1 MTTDPVRPEASE
13 AQVSFA
19 GIAAKGSLI
28 NSTQWLVNK
37 AATAIAMLIV
47 ARFLEPEDYGVAN
60 QAIAIMSFMVFFFP
74 LTMGDVLISHHR
86 QFNELAPT
94 AGRLAVGFG
103 IFTTL
108 TVFALIPVFLSAY
121 PDWPPFWFGLLLA
134 IAACRP
140 ALDALLMMPL
150 ARLRIELKYGRIA
163 IVDGLVQIGATAAS
177 LGMAVVGWRG
187 VSLVAPQIVGSLG
200 KVVCYRR
207 IVPVATS
214 GSFDRGA
221 ARLLLGAYLPA
232 ASAQYLHNILVM
244 LELLVLGLA
253 AGDYQTGL
261 FAFAFQVAAQAN
273 TVVAYQLGVVLQP
286 IFGHLQDDRARQVAG
301 FFRVQR
307 VLGMICVPISL
318 LQAVVAEPLFRIAFP
333 ERFGPAVPVF
343 QVISLAQ
350 AVYFATGPSMSCLRA
365 QRRFG
370 TFLAW
375 QAIQFVV
382 SVPVYL
388 LAANRGGAVG
398 VSIASAVVWSASAP
412 IVVWLCARVTP
423 GPHLRETVLVFIR
436 PWTVGAP
443 VFYGAWLL
451 VGSLRAHGALGDWMA
466 LCVVGPGAALI
477 TVGVFTL
484 LDPDMRRIAVKV
496 GAMIRARAVRSRSS
510 PTSGE

>member
-1 MTTDPVRPEASE
+1 MSTDTGRPEATGTR
-13 AQVSFA
+13 VSFA
-19 GIAAKGSLI
+19 GVAAKGSLI
-28 NSTQWLVNK
+28 NSTQWLINK
-37 AATAIAMLIV
+37 GATAIAMLIV

-86 QFNELAPT
+86 QFDELAPT

-103 IFTTL
+103 IFTSL
-108 TVFALIPVFLSAY
+108 SVFALIPVFLSVY

-150 ARLRIELKYGRIA
+150 TRLRIELKYGRIA
-163 IVDGLVQIGATAAS
+163 IVDGLVQIGATVAS

-187 VSLVAPQIVGSLG
+187 VSLVAPQILGSLG
-200 KVVCYRR
+200 RVLCYRR
-207 IVPVATS
+207 TVPVAMG

-221 ARLLLGAYLPA
+221 ARRLLGAYLPA

-286 IFGHLQDDRARQVAG
+286 ILGHLQDDRARQVAG

-318 LQAVVAEPLFRIAFP
+318 LQAVIAEPLFRIAFP
-333 ERFGPAVPVF
+333 ERFSPAVPVF

-375 QAIQFVV
+375 QSIQFLV
-382 SVPVYL
+382 SVPIYL
-388 LAANRGGAVG
+388 LAADRGGALG
-398 VSIASAVVWSASAP
+398 VSIASALVWSASAP
-412 IVVWLCARVTP
+412 IAVWLCARVTP
-423 GPHLRETVLVFIR
+423 GPHLRETALVFLK
-436 PWTVGAP
+436 PWLAGAP

-451 VGSLRAHGALGDWMA
+451 IGDLGTRGPLGDWGA
-466 LCVVGPGAALI
+466 VCLVGPGAALI
-477 TVGVFTL
+477 TMGALALF
-484 LDPDMRRIAVKV
+484 DRDMRRIAVKV
-496 GAMIRARAVRSRSS
+496 GTFIRDRAMRSRRAPMS
-510 PTSGE
+510 